1 MKSLTIAT
9 TWGPKYWPNPVQKC
23 IESTVENWPKHANIL
38 YYPDDMSQQLPLDRV
53 TYFDLCNEQPK
64 LKAFIDKHK
73 DNPTLNPR
81 ITQNKKEAKG
91 FDKDTSIYVYDAV
104 RFSYKVFAC
113 IDAYQKTKPDMLWFL
128 DADLLTFEK
137 IPMTWLEHIIPD
149 TAFTSYLGRP
159 KKGFSETGYY
169 AFNTAHPYADEFFKR
184 WEQYYTEDLFLKIQ
198 KGFLNHFPIAGYTD
212 SFTFDA
218 VRIEMEQAGKI
229 KNEDLNDGRWA
240 GDRKARHPFINS
252 ELGQYM
258 DHMKGYSRKSKMSS
272 KKRDLTTKQTH
283 PYWKSIKD

>member
-1 MKSLTIAT
+1 MKSLTIVT
-9 TWGPKYWPNPVQKC
+9 TWGTKYWPTPVQAGL
-23 IESTVENWPKHANIL
+23 ESTVKNWPGHAKIL
-38 YYPDDMSQQLPLDRV
+38 LYPDDMSQQLKLPR
-53 TYFDLCNEQPK
+53 TEYYDLCKEQPV
-64 LKAFIDKHK
+64 LKEFIE
-73 DNPTLNPR
+73 R
-81 ITQNKKEAKG
+81 NKNNSRLTKWQPQQYKFE
-91 FDKDTSIYVYDAV
+91 YDAI

-128 DADLLTFEK
+128 DADIITFEK
-137 IPMTWLEHIIPD
+137 ISMSWLEHIIPD

-169 AFNTAHPYADEFFKR
+169 AFNTAHKYADEFFKR
-184 WEQYYTEDLFLKIQ
+184 WEQYYAEDLFFNL
-198 KGFLNHFPIAGYTD
+198 AGYTD

-218 VRIEMEQAGKI
+218 VRIEMEKAGKI
-229 KNEDLNDGRWA
+229 QNEDLNDGRWS

-258 DHMKGYSRKSKMSS
+258 DHLKGYNRKVAMTS

-283 PYWKSIKD
+283 PYWKTLKN

>member
-1 MKSLTIAT
+1 MS
-9 TWGPKYWPNPVQKC
+9 QK
-23 IESTVENWPKHANIL
+23 IES
-38 YYPDDMSQQLPLDRV
+38 DRV
-53 TYFDLCNEQPK
+53 EYIDLCQAQPN
-64 LKAFIDKHK
+64 LQAFIDRHK
-73 DNPTLNPR
+73 DNPELNPR
-81 ITQNKKEAKG
+81 IRQNKEEQAG

-113 IDAYQKTKPDMLWFL
+113 IDAWQRTKPDMLWFL

-137 IPMTWLEHIIPD
+137 IPMSWLEHIIPD
-149 TAFTSYLGRP
+149 SSFTSYLGRP

-169 AFNTAHPYADEFFKR
+169 AFNTAHKYAGEFFNR
-184 WEQYYTEDLFLKIQ
+184 WEQYYTEDLFFNIQ

-218 VRIEMEQAGKI
+218 VRVEMEQAGKI

-240 GDRKARHPFINS
+240 GERKARHPFINS

-258 DHMKGYSRKSKMSS
+258 DHMKGYTRKSAMSS
-272 KKRDLTTKQTH
+272 KKRDLTTNQTH
-283 PYWKSIKD
+283 PYWKTLKD